1 MQHWLAIKQRQNG
14 HTVASNV
21 SLVDWWFGGSPFL
34 TPFRGSP
41 RSFLF
46 SRFLFLS
53 LSSPLSLLSLSLPL
67 THSLSLFK
75 VAPSTATVSVTHNFL
90 FKMAYGGMHFFKP
103 MEVMWPCTSNALM
116 GALLLH
122 DMSNESGPKRG
133 AVGSDHF
140 SNPLELFSTQG
151 VHGGLWR
158 TGYSLNSTGTLS
170 AILYLLTNY
179 RKKC

>member
-1 MQHWLAIKQRQNG
+1 MVL
-14 HTVASNV
+14 
-21 SLVDWWFGGSPFL
+21 
-34 TPFRGSP
+34 
-41 RSFLF
+41 LF
-46 SRFLFLS
+46 SLLFVV
-53 LSSPLSLLSLSLPL
+53 LLSLFSSLIFSSLFSPL
-67 THSLSLFK
+67 FSLSPSYTLSLRLFQ